1 MKLQIFH
8 IGTGPLGPRPQPVSV
23 ARVVGGLGFDLDPH
37 ISWSSLTSRETELDY
52 MWGRCRAQEFVPK
65 ITVAQWDE
73 LGLCLL
79 ACVRACVRGNCK
91 TTELEKG

>member
-8 IGTGPLGPRPQPVSV
+8 IGTGPLGPRPQSVTV

-37 ISWSSLTSRETELDY
+37 YSWSSLTLRETELDY

-65 ITVAQWDE
+65 ITVTQWDE

-79 ACVRACVRGNCK
+79 ACVRGNCK